1 MNVPDLFFGTC
12 INVYTL
18 PLNREDIYLLV
29 FISIFKPG
37 EKITETS
44 FLYFLLC
51 LEQESMK
58 LQE

>member
-37 EKITETS
+37 EKITETT
-44 FLYFLLC
+44 FLYFL
-51 LEQESMK
+51 
-58 LQE
+58 